1 MRATRSVAS
10 NPVVRSVAD
19 ALRFYMEFHSQY
31 DGFYGAFI
39 HDPLAVA
46 AALDPSLIRTEALPV
61 DVELGGSLTTGET
74 VTDWRRVWGRPP
86 NLDVAVEADA
96 TTFLDRFVERVG
108 RLAEERS
115 A

>member
-1 MRATRSVAS
+1 
-10 NPVVRSVAD
+10 
-19 ALRFYMEFHSQY
+19 MEFHSRY

-46 AALDPSLIRTEALPV
+46 AALDPELVRSEEVSV

-86 NLDVAVEADA
+86 TLAVAVEADVA
-96 TTFLDRFVERVG
+96 TFFDRFVERVG
-108 RLAEERS
+108 ALAAEIR
-115 A
+115 AG